1 MLYLVTMKHFTMNE
15 STVNSPKALKGDVTE
30 LGRDESG
37 RLYSIRMRELLE
49 PLKVDKTGMEAL
61 AALQLA
67 GKVMHHLQER
77 WADQHGLSE
86 GRLAV
91 MFRLLRCGETPLGNL
106 AEDLDTSP
114 RNVTGLVDHLERDGL
129 VERVPDPEDRRSVH
143 ARLTEAGRMRID
155 GIWKEGLEHHV
166 EMLAGMSKEDMAQL
180 RHLCLQLVENA
191 RKELGK

>member
-1 MLYLVTMKHFTMNE
+1 MKRFTMNE
-15 STVNSPKALKGDVTE
+15 STVNSPIASRGDVTE
-30 LGRDESG
+30 LGRDKSG
-37 RLYSIRMRELLE
+37 RLYSVRMRELLE
-49 PLKVDKTGMEAL
+49 PVKVDKTGMEAL
-61 AALQLA
+61 AALRLA

-91 MFRLLRCGETPLGNL
+91 MFRLFRCGDTPLGSL

-129 VERVPDPEDRRSVH
+129 VERVPDTEDRRSVH
-143 ARLTEAGRMRID
+143 ARLTEAGRMRIE

-166 EMLAGMSKEDMAQL
+166 EMLAGLSKEDMAQL